1 MLLLLRDLIHE
12 RLGTFFD
19 ESRLDVMAEKLEEPA
34 KSRHCRSLL
43 DYYYLL
49 KYDADNQAEW
59 EKVMDSLSVQETYFW
74 REMSQ
79 VEAVVK
85 FLVPAWFMVEELWFA
100 PKGDSAEVLE
110 SFREAQHKARVT
122 WTVVGGAVAIL
133 IGVTAPG
140 LTHSGG
146 TGGKPVSAEA
156 HP

>member
-1 MLLLLRDLIHE
+1 MSFPNPVASPGAATAALPVGMLLLLRDLIRE

-34 KSRHCRSLL
+34 KSRQCRSLL

-49 KYDADNQAEW
+49 KYDADNQTEW

-85 FLVPAWFMVEELWFA
+85 FLVPAWFKRHSTPLRIWSAACASGEEPITMA
-100 PKGDSAEVLE
+100 IALE
-110 SFREAQHKARVT
+110 EGGWGQHPIK
-122 WTVVGGAVAIL
+122 I
-133 IGVTAPG
+133 
-140 LTHSGG
+140 
-146 TGGKPVSAEA
+146 
-156 HP
+156 